1 MPASN
6 LLLPVASGDVWV
18 DVSMLLLSFLGDVS
32 MLENVG
38 FRKSRG

>member
-6 LLLPVASGDVWV
+6 LPLPDVGDVWV

-32 MLENVG
+32 MLENVR